1 MPARS
6 IGRTRND
13 EDSCHFV
20 AGEFSCAHTCAHSID
35 SRTRIAR
42 AAVTGIESGFCF
54 HNNRSS
60 LRGAFS
66 DVIPRDQAHTHRERE
81 RERESRQSARRIH
94 FPLLFRGV
102 PERHA
107 RFSSRCQLRAA
118 RVRVKQIDGVKFTP
132 RCFVAA
138 SRSRC
143 RIARVSCRNRHS
155 RFFCNA
161 LTISNQWPSG
171 DGAVSLSSSSI
182 KGPPSRDARPR

>member
-81 RERESRQSARRIH
+81 RERERVVNRLDGFTFLCFFAA
-94 FPLLFRGV
+94 FPSDTRV
-102 PERHA
+102 SQAAVSCVRHA
-107 RFSSRCQLRAA
+107 SALSKLTASNLRLVVSLLRPAA
-118 RVRVKQIDGVKFTP
+118 A
-132 RCFVAA
+132 AA
-138 SRSRC
+138 SRAC
-143 RIARVSCRNRHS
+143 RVAIGTR
-155 RFFCNA
+155 
-161 LTISNQWPSG
+161 
-171 DGAVSLSSSSI
+171 DSSAT
-182 KGPPSRDARPR
+182 R